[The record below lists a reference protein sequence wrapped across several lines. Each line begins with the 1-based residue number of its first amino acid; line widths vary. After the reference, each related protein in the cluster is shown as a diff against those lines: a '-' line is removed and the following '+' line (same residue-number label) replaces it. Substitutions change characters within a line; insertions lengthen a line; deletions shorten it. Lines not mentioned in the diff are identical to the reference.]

1 MGCGWVQ
8 ARAHRIGQT
17 QQVKIYRF
25 VTRNTYESYMLDIV
39 SKKLGLESAI
49 MNDDDEMKKEDIDK
63 LLKYGAYHLFQE
75 DAEEQ
80 KRQEHVMLNEDIHSI
95 LGRAHTIQYGTLSY
109 ALSVPSAN
117 GCH

>member
-1 MGCGWVQ
+1 
-8 ARAHRIGQT
+8 
-17 QQVKIYRF
+17 VKIYRF

-80 KRQEHVMLNEDIHSI
+80 KQQEHVMLNEDIHSI

-109 ALSVPSAN
+109 ALSVPRAN
-117 GCH
+117 ECH